1 MKISRNEEPGK
12 PKGAEKMARPSKP
25 VAVIEAEKKSHRT
38 KAELKARSA
47 AEERLLSGSRLYER
61 REVRENKTAHT
72 EFLRVSKLMK
82 AIGKDDALY
91 SSGINTYCLL
101 YAEIGEMHEQMKKLD
116 DTGDMLR
123 ESFEQLADDSETGM
137 EPETIIQFEKS
148 FTRLISQRL
157 SIASAIDKK
166 RKMMLDI
173 DKENVMTISAA
184 LRSIP
189 KQPEKQENPLLAA
202 LLGDNSE

>member
-1 MKISRNEEPGK
+1 MGRPPK
-12 PKGAEKMARPSKP
+12 PA
-25 VAVIEAEKKSHRT
+25 AVIEAEKKSHRT
-38 KAELKARSA
+38 KAELKTRKN
-47 AEERLLSGSRLYER
+47 AESGLLSKRKLQER
-61 REVRENKTAHT
+61 GEVKENKTAHA
-72 EFLRVSKLMK
+72 EFQRVSKLMK

-101 YAEIGEMHEQMKKLD
+101 YAEIGDLREQMKMLD
-116 DTGDMLR
+116 ETGEMLR
-123 ESFEQLADDSETGM
+123 ETFGHLVDDPGRVID
-137 EPETIIQFEKS
+137 PEEIIQFEKA

-157 SIASAIDKK
+157 NIGAAIDKK

-189 KQPEKQENPLLAA
+189 KQPEKKESALMAA
-202 LLGDNSE
+202 LRGDDEEI

>member
-1 MKISRNEEPGK
+1 
-12 PKGAEKMARPSKP
+12 MAGRPSKP
-25 VAVIEAEKKSHRT
+25 AAVIEAEKKSHRT
-38 KAELKARSA
+38 KAELEARKN
-47 AEERLLSGSRLYER
+47 AESGLLSNRKLQER
-61 REVRENKTAHT
+61 KEVKENKTAHA
-72 EFLRVSKLMK
+72 EFQRVSKLMK

-101 YAEIGEMHEQMKKLD
+101 YAEIGDLHEQMKMLD
-116 DTGDMLR
+116 ETGEMLR
-123 ESFEQLADDSETGM
+123 ETFGHLVDD
-137 EPETIIQFEKS
+137 PERAIDPEEIIQFEKA

-157 SIASAIDKK
+157 NISAVIDKK

-189 KQPEKQENPLLAA
+189 KKPEKKENALMAA
-202 LLGDNSE
+202 LRGDDEES

>member
-1 MKISRNEEPGK
+1 MAGRPPK
-12 PKGAEKMARPSKP
+12 PA
-25 VAVIEAEKKSHRT
+25 AVIEAEKKSHRT
-38 KAELKARSA
+38 KAELETRKN
-47 AEERLLSGSRLYER
+47 AESGLLSKRKLQER
-61 REVRENKTAHT
+61 KEVKDSKIAHA
-72 EFLRVSKLMK
+72 EFLRVSKLMR

-101 YAEIGEMHEQMKKLD
+101 YAEIGELNEQMKMLD
-116 DTGDMLR
+116 KTGDMLR
-123 ESFEQLADDSETGM
+123 ESFGHLVDDPDSGI
-137 EPETIIQFEKS
+137 EPETIIQFEKA

-157 SIASAIDKK
+157 NISAMIDKK

-189 KQPEKQENPLLAA
+189 KQPETKENPIYAILR
-202 LLGDNSE
+202 GDSDK

>member
-1 MKISRNEEPGK
+1 
-12 PKGAEKMARPSKP
+12 MARPSKP
-25 VAVIEAEKKSHRT
+25 AAVIEAEKKSHRT
-38 KAELKARSA
+38 KAELEARKN
-47 AEERLLSGSRLYER
+47 AESGLLSNKKLQER
-61 REVRENKTAHT
+61 KEVRENKTAHA
-72 EFLRVSKLMK
+72 EFQRVSKLMK

-101 YAEIGEMHEQMKKLD
+101 YAEIGDLHEQMKTLD
-116 DTGDMLR
+116 ETGEMLR
-123 ESFEQLADDSETGM
+123 ETFGHLVDD
-137 EPETIIQFEKS
+137 PERAIDPEEIIQFEKA

-157 SIASAIDKK
+157 NISAVIDKK

-189 KQPEKQENPLLAA
+189 KKPEKKENALMAA
-202 LLGDNSE
+202 LRGDDEEI

>member
-1 MKISRNEEPGK
+1 
-12 PKGAEKMARPSKP
+12 MAGRPSKP
-25 VAVIEAEKKSHRT
+25 AAVIEAEKKSHRT
-38 KAELKARSA
+38 KAELEARKN
-47 AEERLLSGSRLYER
+47 AESGLLSNKKLQER
-61 REVRENKTAHT
+61 KEVKENKTAHA
-72 EFLRVSKLMK
+72 EFQRVSKLMK

-101 YAEIGEMHEQMKKLD
+101 YAEIGNLHEQMKTLD
-116 DTGDMLR
+116 ETGEMLR
-123 ESFEQLADDSETGM
+123 ETFGHLVDD
-137 EPETIIQFEKS
+137 PERAIDPEEIIQFEKA

-157 SIASAIDKK
+157 NISAVIDKK

-189 KQPEKQENPLLAA
+189 KKPEKKENALMAA
-202 LLGDNSE
+202 LRGDDEEI

>member
-1 MKISRNEEPGK
+1 
-12 PKGAEKMARPSKP
+12 MARPSKP
-25 VAVIEAEKKSHRT
+25 AAVIKTEKKSHRT
-38 KAELKARSA
+38 KAELEAREN
-47 AEERLLSGSRLYER
+47 AENGLLSNKKLQER
-61 REVRENKTAHT
+61 KEVKEDKTAHS
-72 EFLRVSKLMK
+72 EFQRVSKLMK

-101 YAEIGEMHEQMKKLD
+101 YAEIGNLTEQMKALD
-116 DTGDMLR
+116 KTGDMLR
-123 ESFEQLADDSETGM
+123 ESFERLVDDPENGI

-148 FTRLISQRL
+148 FTRLISQKL
-157 SIASAIDKK
+157 NISSMIDKK

-189 KQPEKQENPLLAA
+189 KQPETKENPIYAILR
-202 LLGDNSE
+202 GDSDK

>member
-1 MKISRNEEPGK
+1 MGRPPK
-12 PKGAEKMARPSKP
+12 PA
-25 VAVIEAEKKSHRT
+25 AVIEAEKKSHRT
-38 KAELKARSA
+38 KAELKTRKN
-47 AEERLLSGSRLYER
+47 AESGLLSKRKLQER
-61 REVRENKTAHT
+61 GEVKENKTAHA
-72 EFLRVSKLMK
+72 EFQRVSKLMK

-101 YAEIGEMHEQMKKLD
+101 YAEIGDLREQMKMLD
-116 DTGDMLR
+116 ETGEMLR
-123 ESFEQLADDSETGM
+123 ETFGHLVDD
-137 EPETIIQFEKS
+137 PEHAIDPEEIIQFEKA

-157 SIASAIDKK
+157 NIGAAIDKK

-189 KQPEKQENPLLAA
+189 KQPEKKESALMAA
-202 LLGDNSE
+202 LRGDDEKI

>member
-1 MKISRNEEPGK
+1 L
-12 PKGAEKMARPSKP
+12 ARPSKP
-25 VAVIEAEKKSHRT
+25 AAVIKTEKKSHRT
-38 KAELKARSA
+38 KAELEAREN
-47 AEERLLSGSRLYER
+47 AENGLLSNKKLQER
-61 REVRENKTAHT
+61 KEVKENKTAHS
-72 EFLRVSKLMK
+72 EFQRVSKLMK

-101 YAEIGEMHEQMKKLD
+101 YAEIGNLTEQMKALD
-116 DTGDMLR
+116 KTGDMLR
-123 ESFEQLADDSETGM
+123 ESFERLVDDPESGI

-148 FTRLISQRL
+148 FTRLISQKL
-157 SIASAIDKK
+157 NISSMIDKK

-189 KQPEKQENPLLAA
+189 KQPETKENPIYAILR
-202 LLGDNSE
+202 GDSDK

>member
-1 MKISRNEEPGK
+1 
-12 PKGAEKMARPSKP
+12 MARPSKP
-25 VAVIEAEKKSHRT
+25 AAVIEAEKKSHRT
-38 KAELKARSA
+38 KAELEARKN
-47 AEERLLSGSRLYER
+47 AESGLLSNKKLQER
-61 REVRENKTAHT
+61 REVKENKIAHA
-72 EFLRVSKLMK
+72 EFQRVSKLMK

-101 YAEIGEMHEQMKKLD
+101 YAEIGDLHEQMKTLD
-116 DTGDMLR
+116 ETGEMLR
-123 ESFEQLADDSETGM
+123 ETFGHLVDD
-137 EPETIIQFEKS
+137 PECAIAPEEIIQFEKA

-157 SIASAIDKK
+157 NISAVIDKK

-189 KQPEKQENPLLAA
+189 KKPEKKENALMAA
-202 LLGDNSE
+202 LRGDDEEI